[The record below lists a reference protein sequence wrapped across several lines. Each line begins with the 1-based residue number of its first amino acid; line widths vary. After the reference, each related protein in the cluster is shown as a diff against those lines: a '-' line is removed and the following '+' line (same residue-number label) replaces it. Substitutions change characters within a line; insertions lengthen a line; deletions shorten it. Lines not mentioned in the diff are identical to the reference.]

1 MKNNTIPPSMLQ
13 LGEDMRCSLTLNGA
27 RSISH
32 IEMRGSAYKGSNDSR
47 VKGHYY
53 VDIEVYQPNG
63 ELRIIRSRTNMTAKQ
78 ARNLHRQVT
87 RKVAVFLWENRK
99 EDVKPTKVFDLVKEE
114 V

>member
-1 MKNNTIPPSMLQ
+1 MKSNTIPPSMLQ

-32 IEMRGSAYKGSNDSR
+32 IEMRGSTYKGTNETR
-47 VKGHYY
+47 RRGHYY

-99 EDVKPTKVFDLVKEE
+99 EDVKPSKVMELVKQS
-114 V
+114 

>member
-1 MKNNTIPPSMLQ
+1 MLQ

-32 IEMRGSAYKGSNDSR
+32 IEMRGSTYKSTNETR
-47 VKGHYY
+47 KRGHYY
-53 VDIEVYQPNG
+53 VDIEAYQPNG

-99 EDVKPTKVFDLVKEE
+99 EDVKPSKVMELVKQS
-114 V
+114 